1 MIMPQLFQ
9 AACRAGVL
17 LNPGSIYDQQ
27 SAQHIRLSYA
37 YASREEIHR
46 GLEILAGLL
55 ERR

>member
-27 SAQHIRLSYA
+27 SAQYIRLSYA
-37 YASREEIHR
+37 YAGREEIHR

>member
-37 YASREEIHR
+37 YAGREEIHR